1 MTPSYN
7 QRRILLKETSL
18 RGGEIVL
25 EKLPENL
32 KELESLAYNLW
43 WSWSRPA
50 QRLWRMI
57 DSEKWEEHRNPVKIL
72 REVSKERLEE
82 LSKDE
87 DFIALYEL
95 TLERFTD
102 YMERE
107 DTWFNVN
114 YPEWDEKI
122 VYMCMEYGL
131 TKALPIYSGGLGILA
146 GDHLKSASDLGLPLI
161 AVGLLYKHG
170 YFTQQIDSDGRQIE
184 IFPEYDIE
192 ELPMKPLRDEDGNQV
207 IVEVPIDNDTVKARV
222 FEVQVGRVKLY
233 LLDTDFEENEDRFRK
248 ICDYL
253 YNPEPDVR
261 VSQEILLGIGGMKLL
276 KTLKIKP
283 GVIHLNEGHPAFSSL
298 ERIKSYMEEGYSFT
312 EALEIVRQTTV
323 FTTHTPVP
331 AGHDRFPFDFVEK
344 KLTKFFEGFESKELL
359 MNLGKDE
366 DGNFNM
372 TYLALRTSSFINGV
386 SKLHADVSR
395 RMFKNVWKGVPVEE
409 IPIEGIT
416 NGVHM
421 GTWINREMRKLFDR
435 YLGRVWREHTDL
447 EGIWYGVD
455 RIPDEELWEAH
466 LNAKK
471 RFIDYIR
478 ESIKRRNERL
488 GINEPLP
495 EISENVLII
504 GFARRFA
511 TYKRAVLLFSDLERL
526 KRIVNNSERPVYIVY
541 AGKAHPRDE
550 GGKEFLRRIYEV
562 SQMPDF
568 KNKIIVLE
576 NYDIGMARLMV
587 SGVDVWLN
595 NPRRPMEA
603 SGTSGMKAAANGVL
617 NASVYDGWWVEGYNG
632 RNGWVIGDESVLPE
646 TEADDPKDAEA
657 LYELL
662 ENEIIPTYYENR
674 EKWIFMMKE
683 SIKSVAPKFSTTR
696 MLKEYTE
703 KFYIKGLVNREWLE
717 RRENVEKIGAW
728 KERILKNWENVSI
741 ERIVLEDS
749 KSVEVTVKLGDLT
762 PNDVIVEL
770 VAGRGEGMEDLEV
783 WKVIHIRR
791 YRKENDLF
799 VYTYTNGVLGHLGS
813 PGWFYAVRVIPY
825 HPRLPIKFLPEVPV
839 VWKKVL

>member
-1 MTPSYN
+1 M
-7 QRRILLKETSL
+7 
-18 RGGEIVL
+18 L

-359 MNLGKDE
+359 MNLGRDE

-435 YLGRVWREHTDL
+435 YLGRIWREHTDL

-488 GINEPLP
+488 GIDEPLP
-495 EISENVLII
+495 EISENALII

-511 TYKRAVLLFSDLERL
+511 TYKRAVLLFSNLERL
-526 KRIVNNSERPVYIVY
+526 KRIVNNPERPVYIVY

-550 GGKEFLRRIYEV
+550 GGKEFLRRIYKV

-646 TEADDPKDAEA
+646 TEVDDPKDAEA

-674 EKWIFMMKE
+674 EKWVLMMKE

-703 KFYIKGLVNREWLE
+703 KFYIKGLLNREWLE

-741 ERIVLEDS
+741 ERVVLEDS
-749 KSVEVTVKLGDLT
+749 KSVEVTVRLGDLT
-762 PNDVIVEL
+762 PDDVLVEL
-770 VAGRGEGMEDLEV
+770 MAGRGEGMEDLEV

-791 YRKENDLF
+791 YRKKNDLF
-799 VYTYTNGVLGHLGS
+799 VYTYNNGVLGHLGS

-825 HPRLPIKFLPEVPV
+825 HPRLPIKFLPEIPI

>member
-1 MTPSYN
+1 M
-7 QRRILLKETSL
+7 LLKETSL

>member
-1 MTPSYN
+1 M
-7 QRRILLKETSL
+7 
-18 RGGEIVL
+18 L

-192 ELPMKPLRDEDGNQV
+192 GLPMKPLRDEDGNQV

-683 SIKSVAPKFSTTR
+683 SIKAWLQNSAPPACC
-696 MLKEYTE
+696 KEYTE

-791 YRKENDLF
+791 YRKENESIRLHLHQWC
-799 VYTYTNGVLGHLGS
+799 LGHLGS